1 MESKASKPLRAEDLV
16 WRKIDGEIV
25 ILTEDGRKIH
35 TLNSVGSAI
44 WELADGSKNL
54 SEIAE
59 TICERFDVTPEQAEN
74 DITEFCRELSE
85 KNILQMND

>member
-1 MESKASKPLRAEDLV
+1 MESTSGKPRRAEDLV

-44 WELADGSKNL
+44 WEMADGSKDL

-59 TICERFDVTPEQAEN
+59 EVCERFEVTRKEAES
-74 DITEFCRELSE
+74 DITEFCTEMTA
-85 KNILQMND
+85 KNILQMSS